1 MNPLSPSDV
10 PGYRPEP
17 PGPSLRSVVR
27 KSALLNLTV
36 VLTSFP
42 VLVFAGG
49 PAAVIPVLAI
59 MMGITILIWM
69 PRSQFSR
76 LSHSPESS
84 GLRPEPGNLKILH
97 VELPPLESPIAGWT
111 SRFDGEWEDKRL
123 DGQDNGR
130 RKQCEPRRFHH
141 SLWMYRHGVKIY
153 QSIGMS

>member
-59 MMGITILIWM
+59 MMGITILIW
-69 PRSQFSR
+69 SATFAIFSFISLAR
-76 LSHSPESS
+76 IFWAPARAGKPQDPSRRAPAS
-84 GLRPEPGNLKILH
+84 GVADRWLDEP
-97 VELPPLESPIAGWT
+97 V
-111 SRFDGEWEDKRL
+111 
-123 DGQDNGR
+123 
-130 RKQCEPRRFHH
+130 
-141 SLWMYRHGVKIY
+141 
-153 QSIGMS
+153 